1 MLFRSLRVRR
11 VVAEGLQKAFEEFD
25 AVLTPVCSKTE
36 YESYDIK
43 DAFGKVFEESVFT
56 AVPNLVGVPALV
68 TNGVQLMGN
77 HFCESTL
84 LSLAHSVEKEDK

>member
-1 MLFRSLRVRR
+1 
-11 VVAEGLQKAFEEFD
+11 
-25 AVLTPVCSKTE
+25 SKSE
-36 YESYDIK
+36 YEAYDIK

-56 AVPNLVGVPALV
+56 AVPNLIGIPAIV

-77 HFCESTL
+77 HFSESTL